1 MGPRLRQQVVRSEGL
16 VAGCALSVGGTDGPR
31 GSNSRRVADIAHS
44 QQGSN
49 RIRTEVE
56 GAGVRDER
64 YLAGSKDIIGT
75 KT

>member
-1 MGPRLRQQVVRSEGL
+1 VVRSEGL